1 MTAVLLKAIR
11 DLRRRRLPAIVIFGT
26 TLLAVVT
33 ATMTL
38 TLLSQARDPYQA
50 AFDAQKG
57 AHLQVTFDSRV
68 DPATLAGTPALIG
81 AVAFGGPYPATDM
94 QFRTGGHKYLV
105 TTIARGNPN
114 GDIEQLRITAGRW
127 PAAGNEIALTR
138 SFADINHV
146 SVGDRLTVLSVPQQP
161 VLNVTALVAD
171 IDEVRADVGGQQ
183 HAWVVP
189 SAFAPL
195 TLAGSSSYRMSYRF
209 ATDPTSAQLQARTD
223 LLRASLPAGSVTDS
237 VNYIFISSVFHV
249 STQVLTSVL
258 MAFSVFAL
266 AATAAIVANLVT
278 GIVISGYREIGIMK
292 AIGFTPPQVVG
303 VFVLQVMVP
312 AAAACIVGIPIGT
325 VLGQP
330 LAASSSQ
337 ALGLAYQGT
346 FSPAVDLLALGG
358 ALLIVAI
365 AAVIP
370 AVRAGL
376 LKPVIVIANATAP
389 RGQSGRWLRRMAS
402 RARLPRAVVL
412 GLGDATARPM
422 RAILTLVAVFL
433 GVATMYVALGETGSF
448 YGIYKYEGHLG
459 NVDVVVTKGPAL
471 ADADATRLISS
482 QPETERVVAQT
493 ITGITVPG
501 IADPAYSVILRG
513 NSSALGYQVTSGRWI
528 DGPGEVVAPAGLLH
542 DAHLKLGDSFTAT
555 FHGAD
560 LRVRVVGVLYDL
572 VSGPGGHELI
582 LDWSTIAAAA
592 PDLSPSS
599 YLVALKPGSN
609 VEAYVKRLA
618 AAEPDLLDVQANS
631 TGDTTF
637 LNSIAGVLF
646 AIAAVIA
653 LIAVA
658 GIFNTLMLNTRE
670 RVRDTATLK
679 ALGMSPR
686 QVIGMVASSAGF
698 LALVGALLAVPAG
711 IWMSGALFDLIISSV
726 GGTAPPPAAHGAF
739 EPWQVILIPLGGVI
753 VAVVAA
759 VIPGR
764 WAARTN
770 VVEVLH
776 AE

>member
-26 TLLAVVT
+26 TLLAVLT

-38 TLLSQARDPYQA
+38 SLMSQARDPYQA

-57 AHLQVTFDSRV
+57 AHLQVTFDSRI
-68 DPATLAGTPALIG
+68 DPATLAGTPGLIG
-81 AVAFGGPYPATDM
+81 AAAFGGPYPATDM
-94 QFRTGGHKYLV
+94 QFRAGGHKYLV
-105 TTIARGNPN
+105 TTIGRDNPN
-114 GDIEQLRITAGRW
+114 GEVEQLRVTAGRW
-127 PAAGNEIALTR
+127 PVANNEIALTR
-138 SFADINHV
+138 SFADLNHV
-146 SVGDRLTVLSVPQQP
+146 LVGDRLTVLSVPEQP

-171 IDEVRADVGGQQ
+171 IDEARADVGGQQ
-183 HAWVVP
+183 HSWVLT
-189 SAFAPL
+189 AAIGPL
-195 TLAGSSSYRMSYRF
+195 TLKGSSSYRMNYRF
-209 ATDPTSAQLQARTD
+209 ASDPTAAQLQARTEK
-223 LLRASLPAGSVTDS
+223 LHASLPAGSVTDS
-237 VNYIFISSVFHV
+237 VNYLFISSIFHV

-292 AIGFTPPQVVG
+292 AVGFTPAQVVG
-303 VFVLQVMVP
+303 VFELQVLVP
-312 AAAACIVGIPIGT
+312 AAAACIVGIPAGT

-330 LAASSSQ
+330 LVASSSQ
-337 ALGLAYQGT
+337 ALGLAYQAT
-346 FSPAVDLLALGG
+346 FSPAIDALALGG
-358 ALLIVAI
+358 ALLIVAL
-365 AAVIP
+365 AALIP

-376 LKPVIVIANATAP
+376 LKPAIVIANASAP
-389 RGQSGRWLRRMAS
+389 RGQSGRWLRRLAS
-402 RARLPRAVVL
+402 RARLPRPVVL
-412 GLGDATARPM
+412 GLGDATARPV
-422 RAILTLVAVFL
+422 RAILTLAAVFL
-433 GVATMYVALGETGSF
+433 GIATMYVALGETGSF

-459 NVDVVVTKGPAL
+459 NVDVVVTKSPAM
-471 ADADATRLISS
+471 ADTDATQLISS
-482 QPETERVVAQT
+482 QPETERFVAQT
-493 ITGITVPG
+493 ITGISVPG
-501 IADPAYSVILRG
+501 IADPAYSVVLRG

-528 DGPGEVVAPAGLLH
+528 NGPGEVVAPAGLLH
-542 DAHLKLGDSFTAT
+542 DAHLKLGDTFTAT
-555 FHGAD
+555 YHGSA
-560 LRVRVVGVLYDL
+560 LKVRVVGVLYDL

-582 LDWSTIAAAA
+582 VDWSTIAAAA

-599 YLVALKPGSN
+599 YLVTLKPGSS
-609 VEAYVKRLA
+609 VDSYVKRMA
-618 AAEPDLLDVQANS
+618 AAQPDLLDVQANS
-631 TGDTTF
+631 TGDTAF

-686 QVIGMVASSAGF
+686 ELIGMVASSAGF
-698 LALVGALLAVPAG
+698 LALVGALIAVPAG
-711 IWMSGALFDLIISSV
+711 IWLSRELFDLIISSV
-726 GGTAPPPAAHGAF
+726 GGTAPPPSAHGAF
-739 EPWQVILIPLGGVI
+739 EPWQVVVIPVAGVI
-753 VAVVAA
+753 VAIAAA